1 MEVLE
6 REARVF
12 RSGLLGGLP
21 FHHRDHGGHRHL
33 LSTPHPQGRR
43 RPRPKKLHFRA
54 VLGEGVPGNEE
65 AEHRFFPYQA
75 LVLGPGGYV
84 RDPGARSRELGRLAE
99 ECVLTGEPF
108 LLTDLGFAERM
119 IERRDQLRALTV
131 Q

>member
-1 MEVLE
+1 
-6 REARVF
+6 
-12 RSGLLGGLP
+12 
-21 FHHRDHGGHRHL
+21 HRHL

-54 VLGEGVPGNEE
+54 VLGEGVPGDEE

-84 RDPGARSRELGRLAE
+84 REPGARSRELGRLAE

-108 LLTDLGFAERM
+108 LLTDWATRSVLPISDDSSAAMNSAG
-119 IERRDQLRALTV
+119 
-131 Q
+131 